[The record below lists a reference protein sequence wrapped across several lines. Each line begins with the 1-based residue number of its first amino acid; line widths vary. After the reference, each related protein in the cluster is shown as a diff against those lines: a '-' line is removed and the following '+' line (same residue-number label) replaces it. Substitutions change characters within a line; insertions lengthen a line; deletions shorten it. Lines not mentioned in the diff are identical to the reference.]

1 MFKMIVLLAAGAF
14 VYTMGHN
21 AASASTDEAA
31 SAKPQ
36 AAWEQVAT
44 TGGTWIA
51 REIHEQTAWAAQ
63 SPSSSADQPA
73 AVEIQPRITFTAG

>member
-21 AASASTDEAA
+21 AASASTGEAP
-31 SAKPQ
+31 AKPQ
-36 AAWEQVAT
+36 AAWEQAAT